1 MSRTDN
7 LDVPELVDDA
17 VGGDA
22 SRQLGG
28 TRVMTGTSDWLL
40 LYSLLGILGGVVAT
54 QLL

>member
-7 LDVPELVDDA
+7 PDVPELVDDA

-40 LYSLLGILGGVVAT
+40 LYSLLGMLGGVIAT